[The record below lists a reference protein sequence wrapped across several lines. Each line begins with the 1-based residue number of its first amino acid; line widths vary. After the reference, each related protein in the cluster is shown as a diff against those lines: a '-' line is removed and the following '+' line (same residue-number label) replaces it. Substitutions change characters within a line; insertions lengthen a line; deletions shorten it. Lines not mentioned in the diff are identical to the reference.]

1 MVEGRLRS
9 ARVVGASPKTHQV
22 LRNIEKV
29 SRGRWPVLIL
39 GETGTGKEVAAR
51 SLHEQAHPGQPFVT
65 IDCSSLVGPLM
76 ESELF
81 GHTKGAFTGATGI
94 KVGLIEAA
102 NGGSAF
108 FDEIGELPLDVQSKL
123 LRVLQEKEFRPV
135 GSISTRRSD
144 FRIIAATNRDLSKEV
159 ERGTFR
165 RDLYYRL
172 NVVTIKLSPLRERR
186 EDILPLA
193 EHFLGLYGK
202 GHLLTQEALDF
213 LVQYDWPGNV
223 RELENCVQQMV
234 AINTGPLLHV
244 GDLPSAMQNHLQ
256 TSKRGLAMAAGA
268 AMMAGGAHGGP
279 LHHAAGYGAGQ
290 HTAGSMLGMMN
301 GDVPHG
307 YTAGPIGLA
316 RPMGMDEATAE
327 HYRSGT
333 DQHRTEVVRIP
344 PSSTPVSGM
353 AGHKVGVVP
362 LELVERQAI
371 LSAIEHTNGDR
382 GQAANL
388 LGIGRTTL
396 YRKLKEYGLAV

>member
-1 MVEGRLRS
+1 MVEGRMRS
-9 ARVVGASPKTHQV
+9 AQVVGGSPKTHQV

-51 SLHEQAHPGQPFVT
+51 SIHEQAQPGQPFVT

-81 GHTKGAFTGATGI
+81 GHTKGAFTGAVGT
-94 KVGLIEAA
+94 KLGLIEAA

-123 LRVLQEKEFRPV
+123 LRVLQEKEYRPV
-135 GSISTRRSD
+135 GSLATRKSD

-213 LVQYDWPGNV
+213 LEQYDWPGNV
-223 RELENCVQQMV
+223 RELENCIQQMV
-234 AINTGPLLHV
+234 AINSGPMLHSI
-244 GDLPSAMQNHLQ
+244 DLPSGMQNQMQ
-256 TSKRGLAMAAGA
+256 TSKKGLAMAAGA
-268 AMMAGGAHGGP
+268 VMSA
-279 LHHAAGYGAGQ
+279 GAGM
-290 HTAGSMLGMMN
+290 HATDTLMDRRLSELNSMADGATN
-301 GDVPHG
+301 
-307 YTAGPIGLA
+307 
-316 RPMGMDEATAE
+316 PMREMGA
-327 HYRSGT
+327 
-333 DQHRTEVVRIP
+333 VRMP
-344 PSSTPVSGM
+344 PSSTPVSGAAIGHT
-353 AGHKVGVVP
+353 AGHKMGIVP

-371 LSAIEHTNGDR
+371 LSAIEHTGGDR
-382 GQAANL
+382 GQAASL